1 MANSLAVLIATH
13 DKLNIF
19 TSTAADMCKRHILYV
34 AVEKYEIRFRP
45 EKKHTLTRA
54 TTSIWNQQH
63 QLSERT
69 EEKECNNIENAQR
82 KHELFQFSLYHT
94 HTNTQRVFH
103 TQIQKETAELHMIYQ
118 RMRYIS

>member
-45 EKKHTLTRA
+45 EKKHTLIRA
-54 TTSIWNQQH
+54 LQRA
-63 QLSERT
+63 SEI
-69 EEKECNNIENAQR
+69 NNINSVKE
-82 KHELFQFSLYHT
+82 
-94 HTNTQRVFH
+94 
-103 TQIQKETAELHMIYQ
+103 QKKKNVIT
-118 RMRYIS
+118 